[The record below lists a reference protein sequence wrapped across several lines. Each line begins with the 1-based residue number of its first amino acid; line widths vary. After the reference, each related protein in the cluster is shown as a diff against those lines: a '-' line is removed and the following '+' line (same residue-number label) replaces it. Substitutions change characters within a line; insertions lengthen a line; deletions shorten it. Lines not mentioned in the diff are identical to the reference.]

1 MLNILILILILI
13 FNTNFNTKNLLP
25 WQTLKHLSNKSESI
39 PTIALRPRKAFI
51 QITNVH
57 HNLHHEKSTEHHL
70 LKQLKIWLKKLIV
83 KKKPSSTSEKSWLK
97 NVEIMKKKHCGIDSL
112 SSSSHQLAIRQN
124 FLGELSKCLEFTQ
137 DQFSEELAN
146 KKKI

>member
-1 MLNILILILILI
+1 M
-13 FNTNFNTKNLLP
+13 
-25 WQTLKHLSNKSESI
+25 
-39 PTIALRPRKAFI
+39 
-51 QITNVH
+51 
-57 HNLHHEKSTEHHL
+57 
-70 LKQLKIWLKKLIV
+70 
-83 KKKPSSTSEKSWLK
+83 K

-137 DQFSEELAN
+137 DQLSEELAN

>member
-1 MLNILILILILI
+1 M
-13 FNTNFNTKNLLP
+13 
-25 WQTLKHLSNKSESI
+25 
-39 PTIALRPRKAFI
+39 
-51 QITNVH
+51 
-57 HNLHHEKSTEHHL
+57 
-70 LKQLKIWLKKLIV
+70 
-83 KKKPSSTSEKSWLK
+83 K

-146 KKKI
+146 KKKIKKNEMPNV

>member
-1 MLNILILILILI
+1 M
-13 FNTNFNTKNLLP
+13 
-25 WQTLKHLSNKSESI
+25 
-39 PTIALRPRKAFI
+39 
-51 QITNVH
+51 
-57 HNLHHEKSTEHHL
+57 
-70 LKQLKIWLKKLIV
+70 
-83 KKKPSSTSEKSWLK
+83 K

-124 FLGELSKCLEFTQ
+124 FLGELSKRLEFTQ